1 MDVKAQLQRAWRF
14 IWHDDSIGSWIV
26 NIILAFILIKFIIYP
41 VLGLLLGTSFP
52 LVAVVSPSMEHDAR
66 FNDWWTS
73 KGAWYEQRN
82 ITKEQFLEF
91 PMHNGF
97 NKGDIIILR
106 QKSPKNIKIGEII
119 VFISHRDR
127 PRADPIIHRVV
138 EKIETPN
145 RIHFATKGD
154 ANERQI
160 NDCSDNCLD
169 ETDIFDSQIV
179 GVSWIRIP
187 YLGWVKI
194 AFASII
200 SEPYCSITD
209 NLWPCRS

>member
-1 MDVKAQLQRAWRF
+1 MDLKSELQRVWKF
-14 IWHDDSIGSWIV
+14 IWHNDSALSWIV
-26 NIILAFILIKFIIYP
+26 NIILAFILIKYVVYP

-52 LVAVVSPSMEHDAR
+52 LVAVVSPSMDHSAGFD
-66 FNDWWTS
+66 DWWST

-82 ITKEQFLEF
+82 ITKEQFADF

-97 NKGDIIILR
+97 NKGDIILLR
-106 QKSPKNIKIGEII
+106 QKEPKDIETGDII

-138 EKIETPN
+138 KIWEKE
-145 RIHFATKGD
+145 RMYFATKGD

-160 NDCSDNCLD
+160 DDCSDKCLD
-169 ETDIFDSQIV
+169 ETNIREDQV
-179 GVSWIRIP
+179 LGVSTLRIP

-194 AFASII
+194 AFSSVIG
-200 SEPYCSITD
+200 EPYCRVTG